1 MILCSYQ
8 WFAPGNLVG
17 NEVVHQDEEGEGG
30 GAANPR
36 EVSHFQVFKCQ
47 FVHPCISIVSQ
58 IPTLGRT
65 NRRSQGFMA
74 ALSISRE

>member
-1 MILCSYQ
+1 MILCTYQ
-8 WFAPGNLVG
+8 WFSPGNLVG
-17 NEVVHQDEEGEGG
+17 NEAVHQDEEGEGG

-36 EVSHFQVFKCQ
+36 EVWHFQVFKCQ

-58 IPTLGRT
+58 IPTLVRT